1 MHEYHVVDGIK
12 QSMLEIMSNFKKLR
26 FKTQESTEKLQWLT
40 HRCSGV
46 GIVKASDL
54 KLPAGITLLTSDVEL
69 LEISEPGVE
78 LLIEYRL
85 EK

>member
-1 MHEYHVVDGIK
+1 
-12 QSMLEIMSNFKKLR
+12 MLEVMANFKKLR
-26 FKTQESTEKLQWLT
+26 FKTQESTEKLQRLT
-40 HRCSGV
+40 HRCTGV
-46 GIVKASDL
+46 GVIKASEL
-54 KLPAGITLLTSDVEL
+54 KLPAGVTLLTGDLEL